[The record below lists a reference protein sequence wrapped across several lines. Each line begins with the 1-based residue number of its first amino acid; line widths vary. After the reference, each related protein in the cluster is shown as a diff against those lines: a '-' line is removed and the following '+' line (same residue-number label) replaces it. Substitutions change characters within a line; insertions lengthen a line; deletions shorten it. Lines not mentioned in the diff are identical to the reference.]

1 MQSVLPPQIWRKS
14 YLYKL
19 RYHLRGND
27 PLLIDDCIR
36 MIDGHIED
44 AVIEGMTGDCGASPS
59 AHAQRY
65 GELEQAVVQ
74 ALMSPEEMAGQIR
87 RAWAEKAFADW
98 DALVWDGLTIA
109 LAAVLATSNASASWL
124 PVAVQHVVGYVAA
137 LGTLSSS
144 VLRRL
149 PVGRSA
155 HLVHWA
161 MRWTR
166 RTMFWAALATG
177 TTGISGFFALT
188 ISRHGITLAAS
199 FDHLPA
205 KLVAMGLC
213 ALLASQPKLLQTS
226 EGWLR
231 RYIDLKAYRGDI
243 NSEWEAN
250 QRRRY
255 EQWLE
260 DERTFGYFTE
270 R

>member
-1 MQSVLPPQIWRKS
+1 MQAVLPPQIWRKS

-27 PLLIDDCIR
+27 PLFVDDCIR

-44 AVIEGMTGDCGASPS
+44 AVTEAMAGVCAPS
-59 AHAQRY
+59 SSDAQHYR
-65 GELEQAVVQ
+65 GLERAVVQ
-74 ALMSPEEMAGQIR
+74 ALASPEEMAAQFR
-87 RAWAEKAFADW
+87 RAWAEKTFADF
-98 DALVWDGLTIA
+98 DALIWDGLTFV
-109 LAAVLATSNASASWL
+109 LAAVLATSTASDSRL
-124 PVAVQHVVGYVAA
+124 PVVVPHVVGYVAA

-149 PVGRSA
+149 PVGRRA
-155 HLVHWA
+155 RLVHWA

-166 RTMFWAALATG
+166 RSTAWAAVATG
-177 TTGISGFFALT
+177 TTGVSGFFALA
-188 ISRHGITLAAS
+188 ISSHGITLAVS
-199 FDHLPA
+199 FDHLPV
-205 KLVAMGLC
+205 KLVAIGLC
-213 ALLASQPKLLQTS
+213 ALLASQPRLLRKS

-231 RYIDLKAYRGDI
+231 RYIDLKAYRRDI

-250 QRRRY
+250 ERRRY

-260 DERTFGYFTE
+260 DQRTFGYFTE